1 MKKRGLVERFCMYS
15 KAIGE
20 PNRMKMIKI
29 LGSHEPN
36 TLNVSDIAGIL
47 GLSQPAATKHL
58 KVMEQA
64 GFFKRKREGTS
75 VYYSLDEDTIQEYH
89 DLIEYAFAH
98 SHTKCPNDYDCDTCP
113 FADTCV

>member
-1 MKKRGLVERFCMYS
+1 MRTKGLVERFCMYS

-29 LGSHEPN
+29 LGSHDPN

-64 GFFKRKREGTS
+64 GFFKRERVGTN
-75 VYYSLDEDTIQEYH
+75 VYYSLDEESIQEYH
-89 DLIEYAFAH
+89 DLIDYAFEH
-98 SHTKCPNDYDCDTCP
+98 SHTKCVNGYDCSTCP
-113 FADTCV
+113 FEDTCV

>member
-1 MKKRGLVERFCMYS
+1 MKEKGLVERFCMYS

-36 TLNVSDIAGIL
+36 TLNVSDIADIL

-64 GFFKRKREGTS
+64 GFFTRKREGTS
-75 VYYSLDEDTIQEYH
+75 VYYSLDEEAIQEYH
-89 DLIEYAFAH
+89 DLIDYAFAH
-98 SHTKCPNDYDCDTCP
+98 SHTKCVNNFDCDTCP
-113 FADTCV
+113 YAATCV